1 MVLTVPS
8 DTPNSSDMW
17 VREIS
22 ARLKVSDRQVRRHV
36 AALAAE
42 MSAPADGAAAV
53 GEVAAALAAA

>member
-22 ARLKVSDRQVRRHV
+22 ARLKVSDT
-36 AALAAE
+36 AG
-42 MSAPADGAAAV
+42 APPRGRAGR
-53 GEVAAALAAA
+53 